1 MPSWAAVV
9 AEIISCRTPRDCEL
23 RLPRGSH
30 MVLEV
35 AAEVPSIAEYVSGIT
50 GTITE
55 LSPQSLT
62 ALKLSPWMSQSSTPV
77 DRLYLKWEVQHTP
90 RL

>member
-1 MPSWAAVV
+1 M
-9 AEIISCRTPRDCEL
+9 
-23 RLPRGSH
+23 PRGSH

-62 ALKLSPWMSQSSTPV
+62 ALKLSPWMSLRGAPV
-77 DRLYLKWEVQHTP
+77 DRLYLKVSVQQVFQ
-90 RL
+90 L